1 MPYVSIRHLAI
12 IHRTIE
18 VEASAEKLYEVVFDI
33 EQYPSFLTWCDS
45 SEILSIEDHLVTA
58 SLTINILGFKST
70 ITTLNKLYRPTKIEM
85 SLQEGPFKSF
95 KGTWLFEEITLKKTK
110 VSYIM
115 EYQIA
120 SPITDF
126 MVKQKL
132 ASFIDQFVVE
142 FVKKLRE
149 K

>member
-1 MPYVSIRHLAI
+1 MAI
-12 IHRTIE
+12 IERTIE
-18 VEASAEKLYEVVFDI
+18 VEGSAEKLYEVVFDI

-120 SPITDF
+120 NPITDI

-132 ASFIDQFVVE
+132 ASFIDQFVGE
-142 FVKKLRE
+142 FVKKFKTE
-149 K
+149 MIN

>member
-1 MPYVSIRHLAI
+1 MAI
-12 IHRTIE
+12 IQRTIE

-95 KGTWLFEEITLKKTK
+95 KGTWLFEEITLEKTR
-110 VSYIM
+110 VSYTM

-120 SPITDF
+120 NPITDL

-132 ASFIDQFVVE
+132 ASFIDQFVGE
-142 FVKKLRE
+142 FVE
-149 K
+149 KFKGEIVN

>member
-1 MPYVSIRHLAI
+1 MAI
-12 IHRTIE
+12 IQRTIE
-18 VEASAEKLYEVVFDI
+18 VEASAEKLYEVIFDI

-95 KGTWLFEEITLKKTK
+95 KGTWLFEEITLEKTR
-110 VSYIM
+110 VSYTM

-120 SPITDF
+120 NPITDLI
-126 MVKQKL
+126 VKKKL
-132 ASFIDQFVVE
+132 ASFIDQFVGE